1 MQVPTKYGW
10 VFVNPYMTLVTAYE
24 RLIRGRGQEI
34 KEQDAREDI
43 PTASIPETPVSAP
56 LSTAAPIAAAKPT
69 ETAIESPAAAVT
81 DFDFKVRGNGRMDG
95 PSPVKA
101 SLSVRPGGGH
111 GGLEHN
117 GARAGK
123 QNVVRAVGRGIPRA
137 GTRTWYIRR
146 HLHAGYEYYQTRYGS
161 F

>member
-1 MQVPTKYGW
+1 
-10 VFVNPYMTLVTAYE
+10 MTLVTAYE

-34 KEQDAREDI
+34 KEQDAREES
-43 PTASIPETPVSAP
+43 PTASIPEKELPTPPSA
-56 LSTAAPIAAAKPT
+56 AAPIAAAKPP
-69 ETAIESPAAAVT
+69 ETAIKSPAAAVT
-81 DFDFKVRGNGRMDG
+81 DFNFTVRGNGRTDE

-101 SLSVRPGGGH
+101 SLPVRLGGSH
-111 GGLEHN
+111 GGVERN

-123 QNVVRAVGRGIPRA
+123 QNAVRAVGHGIPRA